1 MRIAAGDLD
10 RIIKIEKR
18 RDVQNAVGQEKPTWR
33 TFASQVPSSFEP
45 ERGREYFQAQAM
57 TVVDPALFRIRY
69 KAGVNASEFRVI
81 FRQKIWDIAAVLEV
95 GRNDEMRLY
104 CATGLT
110 EG

>member
-1 MRIAAGDLD
+1 MRLAAGDLD

-18 RDVQNAVGQEKPTWR
+18 RDVVNAVGQSAPTWS
-33 TFASQVPSSFEP
+33 TFAAAVPASYEP
-45 ERGREYFQAQAM
+45 ARGREYFAAQAM
-57 TVVDPALFRIRY
+57 TVVEPAMFRIRW
-69 KAGVNASEFRVI
+69 KAGVVAEMRVRFRD
-81 FRQKIWDIAAVLEV
+81 KIWDIAAVEEV